1 MGLTAASLL
10 QLAMV
15 GPQTGLPAVVTGLL
29 LLGLGFALFSSPN
42 MNAIMGSV
50 DKRFYGI
57 ASGSVG
63 TMRLMGQMLSMGVAT
78 VVLTLMLGR
87 VPITPA
93 TYPLFI
99 KSLQMTLAIFTG
111 LCLAGVLF
119 SLARGR
125 LHAAP

>member
-1 MGLTAASLL
+1 
-10 QLAMV
+10 
-15 GPQTGLPAVVTGLL
+15 
-29 LLGLGFALFSSPN
+29 
-42 MNAIMGSV
+42 
-50 DKRFYGI
+50 
-57 ASGSVG
+57 
-63 TMRLMGQMLSMGVAT
+63 VAT

-125 LHAAP
+125 LHAVP